1 MIICSI
7 TESQTKAKLLQLHRN
22 ENIEPNESFIDE
34 VSELIARNYSSSKWE
49 IVVIKVIKPKDTPL
63 GAVIGNYS
71 IVDEPDGEGKVKRI
85 IMLVV

>member
-34 VSELIARNYSSSKWE
+34 VSELITRNYSSSKWE
-49 IVVIKVIKPKDTPL
+49 IVVIKVIKPKDIPL

-71 IVDEPDGEGKVKRI
+71 IVDEPDGKGKVK
-85 IMLVV
+85 